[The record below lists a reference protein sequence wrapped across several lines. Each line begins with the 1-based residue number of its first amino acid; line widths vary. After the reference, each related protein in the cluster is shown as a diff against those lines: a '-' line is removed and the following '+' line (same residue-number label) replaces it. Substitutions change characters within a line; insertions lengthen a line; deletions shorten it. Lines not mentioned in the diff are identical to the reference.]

1 MAKFEELKVDFKIP
15 KMLQNDIDG
24 LRKAVEND
32 ELCIPKG
39 GWKDRYGNYFTPNPE
54 IGKLG
59 PLNIFFI
66 NSVDPSSYNQN
77 LQARLNKLL
86 KENN

>member
-1 MAKFEELKVDFKIP
+1 MKTLLKNCKIVNYD
-15 KMLQNDIDG
+15 KITEGNILI
-24 LRKAVEND
+24 END